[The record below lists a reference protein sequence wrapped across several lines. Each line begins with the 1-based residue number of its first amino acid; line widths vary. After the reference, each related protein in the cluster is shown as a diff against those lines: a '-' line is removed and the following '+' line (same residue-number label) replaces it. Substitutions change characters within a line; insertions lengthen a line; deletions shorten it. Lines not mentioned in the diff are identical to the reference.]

1 MFHLPMFEKRDGF
14 FNIVFYNNC
23 TFKDM
28 EIEKMTHILAIV
40 KSHLLVYTLLISS
53 CLQKQFVANESML
66 IP

>member
-28 EIEKMTHILAIV
+28 EIEKMTHILVIV